1 MKTIL
6 VKLLLLIAVV
16 CFYLNGFAQ
25 NSRNQ
30 VVLTSTPLNWT
41 LSTAVQL
48 ENEQQIS
55 NAFNIRAYSN
65 NNTGYSV
72 YVRVSNMTNTS
83 GTPMP
88 ASMNKLQLYNQ
99 ISSTGASPVTSK
111 ITLSQTDQR
120 IIYDIDKTDNIGDIF
135 YYNAFFGPV
144 GYDYAPGT
152 YTFTVLFTMTQP

>member
-65 NNTGYSV
+65 NNTGYS
-72 YVRVSNMTNTS
+72 
-83 GTPMP
+83 
-88 ASMNKLQLYNQ
+88 
-99 ISSTGASPVTSK
+99 
-111 ITLSQTDQR
+111 
-120 IIYDIDKTDNIGDIF
+120 
-135 YYNAFFGPV
+135 
-144 GYDYAPGT
+144 
-152 YTFTVLFTMTQP
+152 